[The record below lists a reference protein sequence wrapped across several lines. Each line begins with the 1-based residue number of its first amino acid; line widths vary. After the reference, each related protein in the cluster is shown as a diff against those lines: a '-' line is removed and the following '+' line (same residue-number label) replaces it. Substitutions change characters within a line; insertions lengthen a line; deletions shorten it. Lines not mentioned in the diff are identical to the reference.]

1 MSKTFIVFAFEGK
14 NAISIE
20 KFPEQASDIIR
31 STVKSLIDKF
41 DAECVNVTF
50 VSEEDLL
57 KLSLPQLMR
66 VKQSTDEQVTA
77 EEHAMTFLVKKYG
90 GGISFKRKRFMA
102 DMVAQVKETI
112 NAVKILGRP
121 DLTYE
126 RTVEIVG
133 TNKIVNLHYT
143 RTMYQQIQLAYS
155 FLL

>member
-1 MSKTFIVFAFEGK
+1 MNKTFIVFAFEGK

-41 DAECVNVTF
+41 DAEGVNVTF

-57 KLSLPQLMR
+57 KLSLPQLVR
-66 VKQSTDEQVTA
+66 VKQSTDEQVTP
-77 EEHAMTFLVKKYG
+77 EEHAMVFLVKKYG
-90 GGISFKRKRFMA
+90 GGTSFKRKRFIA
-102 DMVAQVKETI
+102 DMVAQVKETV

>member
-41 DAECVNVTF
+41 DAEGVNVTF

-57 KLSLPQLMR
+57 KLSLPQLVR
-66 VKQSTDEQVTA
+66 VKRSTDEQVTA

-90 GGISFKRKRFMA
+90 GGISFKRKRFVA

-143 RTMYQQIQLAYS
+143 RTMYQQIQFAYS

>member
-1 MSKTFIVFAFEGK
+1 MNKTFIVFAFEGK

-20 KFPEQASDIIR
+20 KFPEQASDIIK

-41 DAECVNVTF
+41 DAEGVNVTF

-57 KLSLPQLMR
+57 KLSLPQLVR
-66 VKQSTDEQVTA
+66 IKQSTDEQVTA
-77 EEHAMTFLVKKYG
+77 EEHAMIFLVKKYG
-90 GGISFKRKRFMA
+90 GGVSFKRKRFIA
-102 DMVAQVKETI
+102 DMVAQVKETV

>member
-1 MSKTFIVFAFEGK
+1 MNKTFIVFAFEGK

-41 DAECVNVTF
+41 DAEGVNVTF

-57 KLSLPQLMR
+57 KLSLPQLVR
-66 VKQSTDEQVTA
+66 VKQSADEQVTA
-77 EEHAMTFLVKKYG
+77 EEHAMIFLVKKYG
-90 GGISFKRKRFMA
+90 GGISFKRKRFIA
-102 DMVAQVKETI
+102 DIVAQVKETV

>member
-41 DAECVNVTF
+41 DAEGVNVTF

-57 KLSLPQLMR
+57 KLSLPQLVR

-90 GGISFKRKRFMA
+90 GGISFKRKRFVA

-133 TNKIVNLHYT
+133 TNKIVNLRYT

>member
-41 DAECVNVTF
+41 DAEGVNVTF

-57 KLSLPQLMR
+57 KLGLPQLVR

-90 GGISFKRKRFMA
+90 GGISFKRKRFVA

>member
-41 DAECVNVTF
+41 DAEGVNVTF

-57 KLSLPQLMR
+57 KLGLPQLVR

>member
-1 MSKTFIVFAFEGK
+1 MNKTFIVFAFEGK

-41 DAECVNVTF
+41 DAEGVNVTF

-57 KLSLPQLMR
+57 KLSLPQLVR
-66 VKQSTDEQVTA
+66 IKQSTDEQVTA
-77 EEHAMTFLVKKYG
+77 EEHAMIFLVKKYG
-90 GGISFKRKRFMA
+90 GGISFKRKRFIA
-102 DMVAQVKETI
+102 DMVAQVKETV

>member
-1 MSKTFIVFAFEGK
+1 MNKTFIVFAFEGK

-41 DAECVNVTF
+41 DAEGVNVTF

-57 KLSLPQLMR
+57 KLSLPQLVR
-66 VKQSTDEQVTA
+66 VKQSADEQVTA
-77 EEHAMTFLVKKYG
+77 EEHAMIFLVKKYG
-90 GGISFKRKRFMA
+90 GGISFKRKRFIA
-102 DMVAQVKETI
+102 DMVAQVKETV

>member
-41 DAECVNVTF
+41 DAEGVNVTF

-57 KLSLPQLMR
+57 KLSLPQLVR

-90 GGISFKRKRFMA
+90 GGISFKRKRFVA

>member
-1 MSKTFIVFAFEGK
+1 MNKTFIVFAFEGK

-41 DAECVNVTF
+41 DAEGVNVTF

-57 KLSLPQLMR
+57 KLSLPQLVR
-66 VKQSTDEQVTA
+66 IKQSTDEQVTA
-77 EEHAMTFLVKKYG
+77 EEHAMIFLVKKYG
-90 GGISFKRKRFMA
+90 GGISFKRKRFIA
-102 DMVAQVKETI
+102 DMVAQDKETV

>member
-1 MSKTFIVFAFEGK
+1 MNKTFIVFAFEGK

-20 KFPEQASDIIR
+20 KFPEQASDIIK

-41 DAECVNVTF
+41 DAEGVNVTF

-57 KLSLPQLMR
+57 KLSLPQLVR
-66 VKQSTDEQVTA
+66 IKQSTDEQVTA
-77 EEHAMTFLVKKYG
+77 EEHAMVFLVKKYG
-90 GGISFKRKRFMA
+90 GGISFKRKRFIA
-102 DMVAQVKETI
+102 DMVAQVKETV